1 MGKKSREKR
10 ERRKPAAPRA
20 EGGAGAQHPVHD
32 RRANERTM
40 VDLHRILAE
49 QNFADIDEANRFMAD
64 LIAKSGGRVPSRPA
78 RTPVEE
84 AQDIMYEAWEARGL
98 QRVKLARRAL
108 ETSPDCADAYV
119 LLAEETARSLTE
131 ARDLFAQ
138 GVAAGERALGE
149 AFFRENTGHF
159 WGILETR
166 PYMRARA
173 GLAQCLW
180 MLDERTAAV
189 EHYQGLLRLNPND
202 NQGLRDVL
210 LDCLLEL
217 NHDEEAERLLQQYED
232 DGTASWL
239 YNWALLVFRREGDSP
254 EARRRLKE
262 ALEQNQHVPPCLLGR
277 KRLPRELPDLV
288 GFGDEDEAI
297 AYAGNALVTW
307 RNTPGALEWLAG
319 ADSKDRFI
327 DARLH

>member
-1 MGKKSREKR
+1 M
-10 ERRKPAAPRA
+10 A
-20 EGGAGAQHPVHD
+20 
-32 RRANERTM
+32 
-40 VDLHRILAE
+40 DLHRILAE

-98 QRVKLARRAL
+98 QRVKLARKAL

-119 LLAEETARSLTE
+119 LVAEETARSLEE
-131 ARDLFAQ
+131 ARDLYAE

-149 AFFRENTGHF
+149 EFFRENTGHF

-180 MLDERTAAV
+180 MLDERDAAV
-189 EHYQGLLRLNPND
+189 EHYQELLRLNPND

-210 LDCLLEL
+210 LDCLLEM
-217 NHDEEAERLLQQYED
+217 NRDEEAERLLRQYED

-239 YNWALLVFRREGDSP
+239 YNWALLVFRREGDSR

-262 ALEQNQHVPPCLLGR
+262 ALEQNQHVPAYLLGR

-288 GFGDEDEAI
+288 GFGDENEAI
-297 AYAGNALVTW
+297 AYAGDALVNW

-319 ADSKDRFI
+319 AQ
-327 DARLH
+327 